1 MKKITQQ
8 IKEAFNAGKPLSIS
22 NTRTDGQ
29 SVWLFG
35 NKIIQRRPDGVYAT
49 LAGWNTPTTRER
61 VNGIT
66 GAGFHQKNRLAYL
79 NGTEVNPTEWI
90 FVAKNN

>member
-1 MKKITQQ
+1 MRKITEQ
-8 IKEAFNAGKPLSIS
+8 IKSAFIAGKSKTVA

-29 SVWLFG
+29 SVWLHG
-35 NKIIQRRPDGVYAT
+35 NKIIEKRPDGIFAS

-66 GAGFHQKNRLAYL
+66 GASFYQRNHLVYF
-79 NGTEVNPTEWI
+79 NGTEISHSDWI
-90 FVAKNN
+90 KV